1 MAKALDYLA
10 GALVIEMRQAQSP
23 ATVNTVEKLRVKF
36 LNRYSYPITD
46 LQVEA
51 GVRRLAALG
60 LLNLVEDDYAGS
72 VLRPILEPN
81 ITLRLID
88 LKKQKELSVLNK
100 AVLGSQDLLPRVFSN
115 PRYWRDLQGEID
127 PSPEDAGITV
137 DQEMVPASDRLVSV
151 SHNQYSAID
160 PPLAELVEAVERDN
174 GLPDEPGFRE
184 RVIGHIR
191 AGREFLRAGIFEAR
205 LFYMTMI
212 VGLRMLCDKYKD
224 HVIGAM
230 ASKLLDLI
238 LDQLG
243 SFDF

>member
-1 MAKALDYLA
+1 MAKTLDYLA
-10 GALVIEMRQAQSP
+10 GALVVEMRRAHS
-23 ATVNTVEKLRVKF
+23 TGSVNTVEKLKTIF
-36 LNRYSYPITD
+36 SNKYAYPITQI
-46 LQVEA
+46 QVEA

-72 VLRPILEPN
+72 VLRPIFEPN
-81 ITLRLID
+81 ITLRLLD
-88 LKKQKELSVLNK
+88 LHKEEELTELNK
-100 AVLGSQDLLPRVFSN
+100 AVAGSQDLLPRVFSN
-115 PRYWRDLQGEID
+115 PRYWSDLQEEIE
-127 PSPEDAGITV
+127 PSSEDEGMDLGQVI
-137 DQEMVPASDRLVSV
+137 VPASDRLVSV
-151 SHNQYSAID
+151 SHNQYAAID

-184 RVIGHIR
+184 RVLGHIR

-212 VGLRMLCDKYKD
+212 VGLRMLSDKYKD

-230 ASKLLDLI
+230 ASKLLELI